1 MPDPL
6 TELRPGQTWLTVDE
20 AGRRVVHKRLPDD
33 CCQREQ
39 LHPSVKLR
47 LQKFRELPLSSF
59 VNVIGVERTDRGVVL
74 VSEYVEGK
82 PLDQIPEADRIRM
95 VRELRLAVMSMH
107 QHGMV
112 HGAIKPGNAIV
123 TPDGLLKLIDP
134 SPLLH
139 DDPVADL
146 AAVDAMDPL
155 AEPASDKQSVD
166 AIEQDDHARRQ
177 RTVAAAVALATLAV
191 VAAVVTAIYLRG

>member
-1 MPDPL
+1 MKDAV
-6 TELRPGQTWLTVDE
+6 TELHPGQTWLTFDD

-33 CCQREQ
+33 CCQRGQ

-47 LQKFRELPLSSF
+47 LQRLRELPLASF
-59 VNVIGVERTDRGVVL
+59 ANVIGVERTDRGVVL
-74 VSEYVEGK
+74 VSEYVEGR
-82 PLDQIPEADRIRM
+82 PLDRVPESDRIRM

-139 DDPVADL
+139 DDPAVDL

-155 AEPASDKQSVD
+155 SQAVSEKQSLD
-166 AIEQDDHARRQ
+166 AVEQDDHTRRQ
-177 RTVAAAVALATLAV
+177 RTFVAAVTLATLAIA
-191 VAAVVTAIYLRG
+191 AAVVSAIYLRG